1 MQVNTHLKQQQMNK
15 SAIINIEALEYAY
28 TANDLV
34 LRDLNLSVPYNAI
47 YGFLGANGAGKTTT
61 IRTVLGLLRP
71 TNGQVQLFGKPI
83 GPHRMELLSNI
94 GALIESPSL
103 YLHLSGYD
111 NLKIACQYFN
121 ISYKKIEEVLALV
134 QLEQAGNKLTK
145 NYSTGMKQRL
155 GLAIALLND
164 PDLLIL
170 DEPINGL
177 DPNGIIQIREIIQ
190 DLHQAGKTIFLSSHL
205 LSEVEKLATHVGVI
219 HNGQLRFE
227 GTIEEVNQL
236 KQGLKVH
243 IRTDEA
249 TRAVAILEAQYSLK
263 ILENNVVEMDLS
275 SEDLVPSIIRL
286 LTEQNIKLYEV
297 KLVASD
303 LEQLF
308 VDLVNK

>member
-1 MQVNTHLKQQQMNK
+1 MPVKIQLKKKQMNE
-15 SAIINIEALEYAY
+15 SAIINVEALQFAY
-28 TANDLV
+28 SKKELV
-34 LRDLNLSVPYNAI
+34 LKDLNLSVPPNAI

-61 IRTVLGLLRP
+61 IRTILGLLKP
-71 TNGQVQLFGKPI
+71 IYGQVQLFGKPLQNDRNTI
-83 GPHRMELLSNI
+83 LSKI
-94 GALIESPSL
+94 GALIEAPSL

-121 ISYKKIEEVLALV
+121 ISYKRIEEVLALV
-134 QLEQAGNKLTK
+134 QLENAKRQLTN

-164 PDLLIL
+164 PELLIL

-205 LSEVEKLATHVGVI
+205 LSEVEKIATHVGVI
-219 HNGQLRFE
+219 HHGQMRFE
-227 GTIEEVNQL
+227 GTIQKVNQL
-236 KQGLKVH
+236 KQGQKVH
-243 IRTDEA
+243 IRTDEVE
-249 TRAVAILEAQYSLK
+249 RAVATLKEQYSLRT
-263 ILENNVVEMDLS
+263 LEDGIVEI
-275 SEDLVPSIIRL
+275 DLVSEELVPAIITL
-286 LTEQNIKLYEV
+286 LTEQKIKLYEV

-308 VDLVNK
+308 VDLVT